1 MQYNKKKH
9 LDLLKYSQKLESE
22 EKHIYD
28 ESENGFF
35 ALREY
40 SAILINHLHWEN
52 REHYF
57 ELIEEFL
64 NEPINFLP
72 LRKKHQSVKQAGKS
86 LQGELILLEPNPNS
100 EGFDSLINNLISV
113 FDEYCAKAGD
123 EGELSEFE
131 VKNIIQRIFEE
142 MKDRFPL
149 NKK

>member
-1 MQYNKKKH
+1 MQYNKKNH
-9 LDLLKYSQKLESE
+9 LDLLKDSQKLESE
-22 EKHIYD
+22 GKHIYD
-28 ESENGFF
+28 ESEKDFF

-72 LRKKHQSVKQAGKS
+72 LRKKHQSMNEAGKR
-86 LQGELILLEPNPNS
+86 LQEELILLEPNPNC
-100 EGFDSLINNLISV
+100 EGFDSLIDNGISV

-123 EGELSEFE
+123 EDELSDFE
-131 VKNIIQRIFEE
+131 VKNRIQRIFKE
-142 MKDRFPL
+142 MKDRFPVSFE
-149 NKK
+149 